1 MARIFSI
8 QFTYENV
15 EHHAMVSM
23 RTTPFFAEYSVV
35 MLDDSITAH
44 LPNTKIIST
53 SRDSFVFSDS
63 TEENRPALMREI
75 LRAVARYMQTVDA

>member
-1 MARIFSI
+1 
-8 QFTYENV
+8 
-15 EHHAMVSM
+15 
-23 RTTPFFAEYSVV
+23 